1 MELQEHQVLP
11 VLREQLALQALQA
24 LQVLDQEELLDSVK
38 VK

>member
-11 VLREQLALQALQA
+11 VPLEQQVLRVPQALPA
-24 LQVLDQEELLDSVK
+24 LDQEELLDSVK